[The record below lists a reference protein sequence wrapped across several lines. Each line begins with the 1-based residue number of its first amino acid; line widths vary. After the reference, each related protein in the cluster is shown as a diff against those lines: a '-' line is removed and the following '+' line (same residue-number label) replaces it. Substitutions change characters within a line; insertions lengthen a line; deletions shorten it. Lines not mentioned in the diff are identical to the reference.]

1 MGAGNSKENLHDAIN
16 AENTMLITQILKE
29 FPTIINEPV
38 SEENP
43 TTPLGRAA
51 WRGNVELLYTLIEHG
66 ADVNFVGPQGVSP
79 LQWASQRGKDEAVDF
94 LVQKGAQLDYISK
107 DNMNALDYAI
117 LYGSYNTSWKLMN
130 LGLNPREVDYYVAMA
145 KEKHVLFHDYALM
158 IEHLNKKT
166 PLEECP
172 PFDQA
177 PPEPQMK
184 DPVIDPRE
192 TWGQFAKRIL
202 EFEEPPLVERDSL
215 PEELRPENRALGRL
229 RSYFNGL
236 SPYPEQQ
243 GVERAEVADDNI
255 RDPQHIEVD
264 IPKEKVK
271 DDNREKEDI
280 EDNSVNLKVDDEG
293 NKTIEKAFNPEVEPE
308 TASRK
313 ESDLPNQSADVLIK
327 PLEATQI
334 RVGGGSKKEDLEKEN
349 DQIEVGDS

>member
-1 MGAGNSKENLHDAIN
+1 M
-16 AENTMLITQILKE
+16 
-29 FPTIINEPV
+29 
-38 SEENP
+38 
-43 TTPLGRAA
+43 
-51 WRGNVELLYTLIEHG
+51 
-66 ADVNFVGPQGVSP
+66 
-79 LQWASQRGKDEAVDF
+79 
-94 LVQKGAQLDYISK
+94 
-107 DNMNALDYAI
+107 
-117 LYGSYNTSWKLMN
+117 
-130 LGLNPREVDYYVAMA
+130 
-145 KEKHVLFHDYALM
+145 
-158 IEHLNKKT
+158 
-166 PLEECP
+166 
-172 PFDQA
+172 
-177 PPEPQMK
+177 
-184 DPVIDPRE
+184 
-192 TWGQFAKRIL
+192 
-202 EFEEPPLVERDSL
+202 
-215 PEELRPENRALGRL
+215 RPENRALGRL